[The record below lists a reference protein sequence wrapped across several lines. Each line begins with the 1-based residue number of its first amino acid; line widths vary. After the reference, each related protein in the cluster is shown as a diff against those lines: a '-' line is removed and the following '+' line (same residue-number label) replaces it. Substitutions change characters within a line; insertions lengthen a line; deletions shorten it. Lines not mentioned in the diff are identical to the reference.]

1 MTPEQLLRHSD
12 NGQLWPATQPPLT
25 DLPAAYASALAV
37 RALRQSRGERP
48 RGYKIGFTNRR
59 IWPIYQVFAPIW
71 GTVWDSTL
79 TLCDDHASLDLG
91 RLSQPRI
98 EPEAVFG
105 FKATPQPVAAGA
117 APGDAVQAIFDALDW
132 VAPGFEIVQ
141 SHRPGWK
148 FSAPDTVADGGLHA
162 RLVVGRR
169 TPIAD
174 LAPNAPALHALLAQ
188 ATLDLHRDGQR
199 VEQGSGANVLDG
211 PLKALAHFVAE
222 LRACPGAP
230 ALLAGDVVTTG
241 TWTDAWPVLPGQTW
255 TAAFSAP
262 LQPLTVR
269 FWQG

>member
-1 MTPEQLLRHSD
+1 MTPEQLLQHSD

-37 RALRQSRGERP
+37 RALRQARGERP
-48 RGYKIGFTNRR
+48 RGFKIGFTNRR

-79 TLCDDHASLDLG
+79 VLCDDDQASLDLAG
-91 RLSQPRI
+91 LSQPRI

-105 FKATPQPVAAGA
+105 FKATPQPVATGT
-117 APGDAVQAIFDALDW
+117 APGEAAQAIFDALDW

-141 SHRPGWK
+141 SHRPNWK
-148 FSAPDTVADGGLHA
+148 FSAPDSVADGGLHA

-174 LAPNAPALHALLAQ
+174 LAPDGPALHALLAQ
-188 ATLDLHRDGQR
+188 ARLDLCRDGQQ
-199 VEQGSGANVLDG
+199 VEQGAGANVLDG
-211 PLKALAHFVAE
+211 PLLALAHFVAE

-230 ALLAGDVVTTG
+230 DLVPGDVVTTG

-262 LQPLTVR
+262 LHALSVR
-269 FWQG
+269 F